1 MRIILKKE
9 EIKGNRITLSGEK
22 ARYLI
27 SVLRCRAGDEL
38 QVFDGEGSLYKSKI
52 AGIENKKIV
61 IDLLEQ
67 ISLNAESP
75 LNLTL
80 VQGILKGEKMDVVVQ
95 KATELGVK
103 EIIPAITERSQIR
116 HTRKVDRWRKIAE
129 EASKQSGRTIVPV
142 VHEPMEFNSLLAQ
155 DVIAR
160 SEIPHLSLRDS
171 QSETKQSQNRFGT
184 GAAIFKGVIASPEPA
199 LSDKTRLLRSARNDK
214 SEGARNDTRETIKG
228 FIFWEEGGLPLKE
241 AIKQSAVSI
250 QHSENSQLF
259 VLVGPE
265 GGFSKEEVSLA
276 VSKGLITV
284 SLGKRILRA
293 ETAAISAV
301 ALIQFLLG
309 DI

>member
-9 EIKGNRITLSGEK
+9 EIKGNRITLFGEK

-27 SVLRCRAGDEL
+27 SVLRCSSGDEL
-38 QVFDGEGSLYKSKI
+38 QVLDGEGSLYKSKI
-52 AGIENKKIV
+52 AGIENKKVI
-61 IDLLEQ
+61 IDLLEK

-75 LNLTL
+75 LNLIL
-80 VQGILKGEKMDVVVQ
+80 VQGILKGEKMDMVIQ

-116 HTRKVDRWRKIAE
+116 HTRKVDRWRKVAE
-129 EASKQSGRTIVPV
+129 EASKQSGRTIIPV
-142 VHEPMEFNSLLAQ
+142 VHEPMDFSNFFESFVNSHK
-155 DVIAR
+155 I
-160 SEIPHLSLRDS
+160 
-171 QSETKQSQNRFGT
+171 N
-184 GAAIFKGVIASPEPA
+184 
-199 LSDKTRLLRSARNDK
+199 
-214 SEGARNDTRETIKG
+214 G
-228 FIFWEEGGLPLKE
+228 FIFWEEGGFSLKE

-250 QHSENSQLF
+250 QHLDNSRFSTLNSQLF

-265 GGFSKEEVSLA
+265 GGFSKEEVNLA
-276 VSKGLITV
+276 ASKGLITV

-309 DI
+309 DIK

>member
-27 SVLRCRAGDEL
+27 SVLRCSAGDEL
-38 QVFDGEGSLYKSKI
+38 QVFDGEGSLYKSEI
-52 AGIENKKIV
+52 TEIENKKVI

-75 LNLTL
+75 LNLIL
-80 VQGILKGEKMDVVVQ
+80 VQGILKGEKMDMVIQ

-129 EASKQSGRTIVPV
+129 EASKQSGRTMIPV
-142 VHEPMEFNSLLAQ
+142 VHEPIEFNLLFA
-155 DVIAR
+155 VN
-160 SEIPHLSLRDS
+160 DS
-171 QSETKQSQNRFGT
+171 RPLN
-184 GAAIFKGVIASPEPA
+184 
-199 LSDKTRLLRSARNDK
+199 
-214 SEGARNDTRETIKG
+214 G
-228 FIFWEEGGLPLKE
+228 FIFWEEGGLSLKE

-250 QHSENSQLF
+250 QHSENSQLSTLNSQLF

-265 GGFSKEEVSLA
+265 GGFSKAEVNLA

>member
-27 SVLRCRAGDEL
+27 SVLRCSAGDEL

-52 AGIENKKIV
+52 TEIENKKVI

-80 VQGILKGEKMDVVVQ
+80 VQGILKGEKMDMVIQ

-129 EASKQSGRTIVPV
+129 EASKQSGRTMIPV
-142 VHEPMEFNSLLAQ
+142 VHEPLEYRNALCVMCDEYKKFLLTHH
-155 DVIAR
+155 DLPITDYG
-160 SEIPHLSLRDS
+160 LR
-171 QSETKQSQNRFGT
+171 
-184 GAAIFKGVIASPEPA
+184 
-199 LSDKTRLLRSARNDK
+199 
-214 SEGARNDTRETIKG
+214 G

-241 AIKQSAVSI
+241 AIEKMQDTRYKM
-250 QHSENSQLF
+250 QDTRENLSNHPESCILNPAS
-259 VLVGPE
+259 LYLLIGPE
-265 GGFSKEEVSLA
+265 GGFSKEEVGLA

-309 DI
+309 DIE

>member
-1 MRIILKKE
+1 L
-9 EIKGNRITLSGEK
+9 
-22 ARYLI
+22 
-27 SVLRCRAGDEL
+27 
-38 QVFDGEGSLYKSKI
+38 
-52 AGIENKKIV
+52 GI
-61 IDLLEQ
+61 
-67 ISLNAESP
+67 
-75 LNLTL
+75 
-80 VQGILKGEKMDVVVQ
+80 
-95 KATELGVK
+95 K

-129 EASKQSGRTIVPV
+129 EASKQSGRTIIPV
-142 VHEPMEFNSLLAQ
+142 VHEPIEFNSLLAQ

-184 GAAIFKGVIASPEPA
+184 GFAIFKGEIASPEPA

-214 SEGARNDTRETIKG
+214 SEGARNDTRETIRG

-241 AIKQSAVSI
+241 AIEKMQDTRYKMQDAI
-250 QHSENSQLF
+250 ENLSNHPESCIMNPASLY
-259 VLVGPE
+259 LLIGPE
-265 GGFSKEEVSLA
+265 GGFTKNEVNLA

-309 DI
+309 DIK

>member
-1 MRIILKKE
+1 MRVILKKE
-9 EIKGNRITLSGEK
+9 EIKGNRITISGEK

-27 SVLRCRAGDEL
+27 SVLRCSAGDEL
-38 QVFDGEGSLYKSKI
+38 QVFDGEGSLYKSEI
-52 AGIENKKIV
+52 TEIENKKVI

-129 EASKQSGRTIVPV
+129 EASKQSGRTMIPV
-142 VHEPMEFNSLLAQ
+142 VHEPMEFSNFFEDYCNPPIPPLEKGGKGGFESLVNS
-155 DVIAR
+155 
-160 SEIPHLSLRDS
+160 H
-171 QSETKQSQNRFGT
+171 K
-184 GAAIFKGVIASPEPA
+184 
-199 LSDKTRLLRSARNDK
+199 
-214 SEGARNDTRETIKG
+214 IKG

-241 AIKQSAVSI
+241 AIHRFA
-250 QHSENSQLF
+250 NSPIHQFTNSPIYL
-259 VLVGPE
+259 LVGPE

-276 VSKGLITV
+276 VSKGLIAV

>member
-27 SVLRCRAGDEL
+27 SVLRCSAGDEL

-52 AGIENKKIV
+52 TGIENKKVI

-80 VQGILKGEKMDVVVQ
+80 VQGILKGEKMDMVVQ

-129 EASKQSGRTIVPV
+129 EASKQSGRTIIPV
-142 VHEPMEFNSLLAQ
+142 VHEPIEFNLLFA
-155 DVIAR
+155 VN
-160 SEIPHLSLRDS
+160 DS
-171 QSETKQSQNRFGT
+171 RPLN
-184 GAAIFKGVIASPEPA
+184 
-199 LSDKTRLLRSARNDK
+199 
-214 SEGARNDTRETIKG
+214 G
-228 FIFWEEGGLPLKE
+228 FIFWEEGGLSLKE

-250 QHSENSQLF
+250 QHSENSQLSTLNSQLF

-265 GGFSKEEVSLA
+265 GGFSKEEVNLA

>member
-1 MRIILKKE
+1 
-9 EIKGNRITLSGEK
+9 
-22 ARYLI
+22 
-27 SVLRCRAGDEL
+27 
-38 QVFDGEGSLYKSKI
+38 
-52 AGIENKKIV
+52 
-61 IDLLEQ
+61 
-67 ISLNAESP
+67 
-75 LNLTL
+75 
-80 VQGILKGEKMDVVVQ
+80 MDMVVQ

-129 EASKQSGRTIVPV
+129 EASKQSGRTIIPV
-142 VHEPMEFNSLLAQ
+142 VHEPIEFNLLFA
-155 DVIAR
+155 VN
-160 SEIPHLSLRDS
+160 DS
-171 QSETKQSQNRFGT
+171 RPLN
-184 GAAIFKGVIASPEPA
+184 
-199 LSDKTRLLRSARNDK
+199 
-214 SEGARNDTRETIKG
+214 G
-228 FIFWEEGGLPLKE
+228 FIFWEEGGLSLKE

-250 QHSENSQLF
+250 QHSENSQLSTLNSQLF

-265 GGFSKEEVSLA
+265 GGFSKAEVNLA

>member
-9 EIKGNRITLSGEK
+9 EIKGNRITFSGEK

-27 SVLRCRAGDEL
+27 SVLRCSAGDEL

-52 AGIENKKIV
+52 TGIENKKVI

-129 EASKQSGRTIVPV
+129 EASKQSGRTMIPV
-142 VHEPMEFNSLLAQ
+142 VHEPMEFNSLFA
-155 DVIAR
+155 VN
-160 SEIPHLSLRDS
+160 DS
-171 QSETKQSQNRFGT
+171 R
-184 GAAIFKGVIASPEPA
+184 P
-199 LSDKTRLLRSARNDK
+199 L
-214 SEGARNDTRETIKG
+214 KG
-228 FIFWEEGGLPLKE
+228 FIFWEEGGLALKE
-241 AIKQSAVSI
+241 AIQKITIHDARYTMQDKKNHESSCI
-250 QHSENSQLF
+250 LHPESFYL
-259 VLVGPE
+259 LVGPE
-265 GGFSKEEVSLA
+265 GGFSKEEVGLA

>member
-27 SVLRCRAGDEL
+27 SVLRCSAGDEL

-52 AGIENKKIV
+52 TGIENKKVI

-80 VQGILKGEKMDVVVQ
+80 VQGILKGEKMDVVIQ

-142 VHEPMEFNSLLAQ
+142 VHEPMEFTSLLAQ

-160 SEIPHLSLRDS
+160 SIA
-171 QSETKQSQNRFGT
+171 TKQSHQSE
-184 GAAIFKGVIASPEPA
+184 IASP
-199 LSDKTRLLRSARNDK
+199 LARND
-214 SEGARNDTRETIKG
+214 ARKTIRG
-228 FIFWEEGGLPLKE
+228 FIFWEEGGMPLKE

-250 QHSENSQLF
+250 QHSESSQFF

-265 GGFSKEEVSLA
+265 GGFSKEEVNLA
-276 VSKGLITV
+276 ASKGLIAV

>member
-9 EIKGNRITLSGEK
+9 EIKGHRITLSGEK

-27 SVLRCRAGDEL
+27 SVLRCSAGDEL
-38 QVFDGEGSLYKSKI
+38 QVFDGEGGLYKSKI
-52 AGIENKKIV
+52 AGIENKKVI
-61 IDLLEQ
+61 IDLGER

-75 LNLTL
+75 LNLIL
-80 VQGILKGEKMDVVVQ
+80 VQGILKGEKMDVVIQ

-142 VHEPMEFNSLLAQ
+142 VHEPMEFSNFFDSLVNS
-155 DVIAR
+155 
-160 SEIPHLSLRDS
+160 H
-171 QSETKQSQNRFGT
+171 K
-184 GAAIFKGVIASPEPA
+184 
-199 LSDKTRLLRSARNDK
+199 
-214 SEGARNDTRETIKG
+214 IKG

-241 AIKQSAVSI
+241 AIKIGVGDWGLGISSTNPQPLNPDTRI
-250 QHSENSQLF
+250 F
-259 VLVGPE
+259 VAIGPE

-276 VSKGLITV
+276 ASKGLIAV

-293 ETAAISAV
+293 ETASVSAV

>member
-9 EIKGNRITLSGEK
+9 EIKGNRITISGEK

-27 SVLRCRAGDEL
+27 SVLRCSAGDEL

-52 AGIENKKIV
+52 AGIENKKVI

-67 ISLNAESP
+67 IFLNAESS

-80 VQGILKGEKMDVVVQ
+80 VQGILKGEKMDMVIQ

-129 EASKQSGRTIVPV
+129 EASKQSGRTMIPV
-142 VHEPMEFNSLLAQ
+142 VHEPMELNSLFA
-155 DVIAR
+155 VID
-160 SEIPHLSLRDS
+160 SL
-171 QSETKQSQNRFGT
+171 
-184 GAAIFKGVIASPEPA
+184 P
-199 LSDKTRLLRSARNDK
+199 LR
-214 SEGARNDTRETIKG
+214 G
-228 FIFWEEGGLPLKE
+228 FIFWEEGELSLEE

-250 QHSENSQLF
+250 QHSAFRKLSTLNSQLF
-259 VLVGPE
+259 VLIGPE
-265 GGFSKEEVSLA
+265 GGFTKNEADIA
-276 VSKGLITV
+276 VSKGLIIV

>member
-9 EIKGNRITLSGEK
+9 EIKGNRITISGEK

-27 SVLRCRAGDEL
+27 SVLRCSAGDEL

-52 AGIENKKIV
+52 AGIENKKVI

-67 ISLNAESP
+67 ISLDAESP

-80 VQGILKGEKMDVVVQ
+80 VQGILKGEKMDMVIQ

-129 EASKQSGRTIVPV
+129 EASKQSGRTMIPV
-142 VHEPMEFNSLLAQ
+142 VHEPMEFS
-155 DVIAR
+155 
-160 SEIPHLSLRDS
+160 
-171 QSETKQSQNRFGT
+171 
-184 GAAIFKGVIASPEPA
+184 IFFESFVNFHKI
-199 LSDKTRLLRSARNDK
+199 N
-214 SEGARNDTRETIKG
+214 G
-228 FIFWEEGGLPLKE
+228 FIFWEEGGLSLKE

-250 QHSENSQLF
+250 QHSENSQLSTLNSQLF

-265 GGFSKEEVSLA
+265 GGFSREEVNLA

-309 DI
+309 DIK

>member
-1 MRIILKKE
+1 MRIIIPKKE
-9 EIKGNRITLSGEK
+9 IQKDKITISGEK

-27 SVLRCRAGDEL
+27 SVLRCSAGDEL
-38 QVFDGEGSLYKSKI
+38 QVFDGEGSLYKYKI
-52 AGIENKKIV
+52 TGIENKKV
-61 IDLLEQ
+61 IIALLEQ

-80 VQGILKGEKMDVVVQ
+80 VQGILKGEKMDMVIQ

-103 EIIPAITERSQIR
+103 EIIPAVTERSQIR

-129 EASKQSGRTIVPV
+129 EASRQSGRTMIPV
-142 VHEPMEFNSLLAQ
+142 VHEPMEFSNFFEGYCNPPVPPLEKGGKGGFESLVNS
-155 DVIAR
+155 
-160 SEIPHLSLRDS
+160 H
-171 QSETKQSQNRFGT
+171 K
-184 GAAIFKGVIASPEPA
+184 
-199 LSDKTRLLRSARNDK
+199 
-214 SEGARNDTRETIKG
+214 IKG

-241 AIKQSAVSI
+241 AIEKMQDTRYKM
-250 QHSENSQLF
+250 QDTRENLSNHPESCIMNPASLY
-259 VLVGPE
+259 LLIGPE

>member
-9 EIKGNRITLSGEK
+9 EIKGNRITISGEK

-27 SVLRCRAGDEL
+27 SVLRCSAGDEL

-52 AGIENKKIV
+52 TGIENKKV
-61 IDLLEQ
+61 IINLLEQ

-80 VQGILKGEKMDVVVQ
+80 VQGILKGEKMDMVIQ

-116 HTRKVDRWRKIAE
+116 HTRKVGRWRKIAE
-129 EASKQSGRTIVPV
+129 EASRQSGRTMIPV
-142 VHEPMEFNSLLAQ
+142 VHEPTAFSNFINNITPPLPPLN
-155 DVIAR
+155 
-160 SEIPHLSLRDS
+160 LRGG
-171 QSETKQSQNRFGT
+171 R
-184 GAAIFKGVIASPEPA
+184 
-199 LSDKTRLLRSARNDK
+199 
-214 SEGARNDTRETIKG
+214 EGLKG

-250 QHSENSQLF
+250 QHSENSQLSTLNSQLF

-276 VSKGLITV
+276 VSKGLITA

-309 DI
+309 DIE

>member
-9 EIKGNRITLSGEK
+9 EFEGNRITLSDEK

-27 SVLRCRAGDEL
+27 SVLRCSAGDEL

-52 AGIENKKIV
+52 MGIENKKVI
-61 IDLLEQ
+61 IDLLER

-80 VQGILKGEKMDVVVQ
+80 VQGVLKGEKMDTVIQ

-129 EASKQSGRTIVPV
+129 EASKQSGRTMIPV
-142 VHEPMEFNSLLAQ
+142 VHEPMEFSNFINNITPPSPPLN
-155 DVIAR
+155 
-160 SEIPHLSLRDS
+160 LRGG
-171 QSETKQSQNRFGT
+171 R
-184 GAAIFKGVIASPEPA
+184 
-199 LSDKTRLLRSARNDK
+199 
-214 SEGARNDTRETIKG
+214 EGLKG
-228 FIFWEEGGLPLKE
+228 FIFWEEGGLSLKE

-265 GGFSKEEVSLA
+265 GGFSKEEANLA
-276 VSKGLITV
+276 VSKGLSAV